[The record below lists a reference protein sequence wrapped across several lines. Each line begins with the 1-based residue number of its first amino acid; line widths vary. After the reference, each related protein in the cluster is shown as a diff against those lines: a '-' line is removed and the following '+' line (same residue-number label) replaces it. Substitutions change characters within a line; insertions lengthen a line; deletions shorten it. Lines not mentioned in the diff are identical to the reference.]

1 MPMRFSGRTLAVTAG
16 LGLALA
22 WAPVTALAEEAPA
35 EQGSELQS
43 IEVTLHNMEQS
54 QTPTVTTPS
63 DVPAPSEDV
72 ISDDSTMGSVSDT
85 QEPETNLPSDG
96 QTGEPEGDASDSLP
110 IEGETE
116 GDGVEGTQ
124 TDGETTTDDGSADDV
139 TPEDGVVTPGGE
151 ADPSG
156 EEAGESETIELET
169 PELSLSQS
177 ATPTTPESIAPPG
190 YPDRLGQGGER
201 QLFLVR
207 RGR

>member
-1 MPMRFSGRTLAVTAG
+1 MRFSGRTLAVTAG

-22 WAPVTALAEEAPA
+22 WAPVTALAEDAPA

-43 IEVTLHNMEQS
+43 IEVTLPNTEQS

-72 ISDDSTMGSVSDT
+72 IPDDSTTGSVSDT

-96 QTGEPEGDASDSLP
+96 QAGETEGDPSGSLP
-110 IEGETE
+110 VEGETE

-139 TPEDGVVTPGGE
+139 TPEDGVVIPGGE
-151 ADPSG
+151 AGPSG
-156 EEAGESETIELET
+156 EGAGESGTIKLET
-169 PELSLSQS
+169 PELSLPVRN
-177 ATPTTPESIAPPG
+177 ADDPG
-190 YPDRLGQGGER
+190 ARCLPVNSE
-201 QLFLVR
+201 
-207 RGR
+207 